1 MPIYGVFF
9 CVWCFDLSPT
19 ICPPA
24 LNSDAPPYYFAGLIG
39 GQSVQAEGG
48 LEPLP
53 CRLTPP
59 PDPPLLLLPASSGL
73 PSPLPA
79 PSAWRMWSVRSGVK
93 GSSPGALAPG
103 DSPRPS
109 PSAWEGLA
117 EGGGGNK
124 EAFTGCLAGRGL
136 FGLMRVVRCSL
147 FHVHAPPEWNV
158 DKVWDA
164 LPFICLFLVC
174 RCERVSDFGGV
185 FFFWWGLVGFGGVS
199 IWTVDLQLRS
209 RSWIQ
214 GWGTTWCWGCFLNL
228 GLHLRPCFRLQIWII
243 LRFFYK
249 PLSAH
254 NCYPSV
260 TVQYHFADTSTCLSV
275 LLLSVFI
282 LRCYKPEKNE
292 WMGSEL
298 LHRSD
303 TLIMYSSF
311 PKKNSH
317 ACAHVRVC
325 I

>member
-185 FFFWWGLVGFGGVS
+185 FFFWWGLVGFLFGLLIYSWGVEVEFRGEGQLGVEGVS
-199 IWTVDLQLRS
+199 SIWVYTCVHALDS
-209 RSWIQ
+209 K
-214 GWGTTWCWGCFLNL
+214 F
-228 GLHLRPCFRLQIWII
+228 GLSFGFFTSLSQPTIVIHLWQFNII
-243 LRFFYK
+243 SPTR
-249 PLSAH
+249 
-254 NCYPSV
+254 
-260 TVQYHFADTSTCLSV
+260 Q
-275 LLLSVFI
+275 
-282 LRCYKPEKNE
+282 
-292 WMGSEL
+292 
-298 LHRSD
+298 
-303 TLIMYSSF
+303 
-311 PKKNSH
+311 H
-317 ACAHVRVC
+317 ACQSCFCPFSFCDATSQRKMNGWEVSC
-325 I
+325 YTDQIL